1 VSRAELNLAI
11 LAIDRDETTL
21 AAFDADPVGF
31 VEPYRLSTEERR
43 ALETWDHA
51 ALYALGAHPFILWQA
66 VRSISLL
73 RGGETLDA
81 LVERYRA
88 AVVPHGRPDF
98 TT

>member
-1 VSRAELNLAI
+1 MSRAELNLAV

-21 AAFDADPVGF
+21 EAFDADPTGF
-31 VEPYRLSTEERR
+31 VQPYRLSTEERR
-43 ALETWDHA
+43 ALETWDHG

-73 RGGETLDA
+73 RDEALDA

>member
-1 VSRAELNLAI
+1 VSRSELNLAL
-11 LAIDRDETTL
+11 LAIDRDEAAL
-21 AAFDADPVGF
+21 AAFEADPAGF
-31 VEPYRLSTEERR
+31 VEPYRLSTDERR
-43 ALETWDHA
+43 ALETWDHG
-51 ALYALGAHPFILWQA
+51 ALYVLGAHPFILWQA

-73 RGGETLDA
+73 RGEALDA